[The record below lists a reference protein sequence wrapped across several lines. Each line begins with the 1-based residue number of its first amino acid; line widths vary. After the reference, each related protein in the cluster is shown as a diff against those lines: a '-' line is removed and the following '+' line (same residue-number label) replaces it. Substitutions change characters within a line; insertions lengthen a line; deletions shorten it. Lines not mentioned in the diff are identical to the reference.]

1 VPSRLTFQLTGAD
14 QVGAGAKG
22 WNRGRMNR
30 RRGHRKRTR
39 ISIAMD
45 PGSLTSYSGDLS
57 CSGVFVYATRVH
69 RPGTRVR
76 VVLRTP
82 AGPVAVPG
90 VVRWAKRVPPQFLQ
104 QVRGGMGVEF
114 TEFPPELLAFLD
126 AALPGGCPLPPA
138 TPSET

>member
-1 VPSRLTFQLTGAD
+1 
-14 QVGAGAKG
+14 
-22 WNRGRMNR
+22 MNR
-30 RRGHRKRTR
+30 RRGHRQRTR

-45 PGSLTSYSGDLS
+45 PGGITSYSGDVS
-57 CSGVFVYATRVH
+57 CTGVFVYSSRVH

-82 AGPVAVPG
+82 GGPVTVPG

-114 TEFPPELLAFLD
+114 TSMPPELFAYLNAV
-126 AALPGGCPLPPA
+126 LPSGCPLPEPTSA
-138 TPSET
+138 